1 MGCSASVDQTRV
13 RSIVSEEEGA
23 GHEPNA
29 GATGWNWGGTGTD
42 SQNSLSL
49 PNSIANSKEEEEE
62 GAVKWW
68 VDEVAATDMGTLL
81 PSGEGGGGGGGASG
95 PKLSDNRSYEL
106 TGGGVIVRTSF
117 GLIQIGIPPETIK
130 DSMNMGGG
138 IPQNFVILGTS
149 TNRSGAE
156 GGGGGVNRRWARGAR
171 GAGRVRERTMDRMGG
186 RSGWCGGGVEVM
198 WRGGRRLAGSW
209 GGEGWCVTLSSNSLC
224 PPPSPSH
231 FPPTSLPPLCR

>member
-1 MGCSASVDQTRV
+1 MARQHCTMGCSASVDQTRV

-81 PSGEGGGGGGGASG
+81 PSGEGAGGYVRAHGCRLAG
-95 PKLSDNRSYEL
+95 KM
-106 TGGGVIVRTSF
+106 TGGGLRSVAWASVITLDSTS
-117 GLIQIGIPPETIK
+117 
-130 DSMNMGGG
+130 
-138 IPQNFVILGTS
+138 VI
-149 TNRSGAE
+149 
-156 GGGGGVNRRWARGAR
+156 
-171 GAGRVRERTMDRMGG
+171 
-186 RSGWCGGGVEVM
+186 
-198 WRGGRRLAGSW
+198 
-209 GGEGWCVTLSSNSLC
+209 TLLSAI
-224 PPPSPSH
+224 
-231 FPPTSLPPLCR
+231 PTSQLRV